1 MGNQNITFPLI
12 TSLLE
17 VRMRDCL
24 GKYHLDLIP
33 EDIMSIFQKWKL
45 LWHELSKIQ
54 SISKKLLSTC
64 TPRPVLGTMI
74 EKILLVCLCLRHKVN
89 KFSVQHVFCY
99 PEANK
104 LPYVFALSAE
114 FSIPLRVS
122 VQKNKKRKYHFK
134 YLLDSFEFQK
144 HPLNRGSILH
154 AHSCVIIY

>member
-1 MGNQNITFPLI
+1 MPYQENYWQCDSKNLDLLPLKVIVKSKNGNETITFPLI

-64 TPRPVLGTMI
+64 TPRLVLGMMI
-74 EKILLVCLCLRHKVN
+74 EKILLVWLCLRHKVN
-89 KFSVQHVFCY
+89 KFS
-99 PEANK
+99 A
-104 LPYVFALSAE
+104 
-114 FSIPLRVS
+114 
-122 VQKNKKRKYHFK
+122 
-134 YLLDSFEFQK
+134 
-144 HPLNRGSILH
+144 
-154 AHSCVIIY
+154 